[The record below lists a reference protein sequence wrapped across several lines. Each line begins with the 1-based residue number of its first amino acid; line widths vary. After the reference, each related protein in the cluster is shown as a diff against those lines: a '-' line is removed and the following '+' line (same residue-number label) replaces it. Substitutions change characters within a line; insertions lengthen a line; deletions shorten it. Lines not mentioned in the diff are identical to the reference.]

1 MARACSDD
9 FTLERTSNQSYIA
22 KHVKQFVARRLI
34 VAGERN
40 VVDISEFIDILVG
53 HTHEIG
59 QTVELILFHR
69 AVVDYDG
76 IVEVTT
82 LYKVVLDKRLN
93 LAHEHKCAACGNLL
107 GKFGKVVKCGIL
119 IVEHRRVKINHR
131 INREVIVGQYNK

>member
-1 MARACSDD
+1 MILPLRG
-9 FTLERTSNQSYIA
+9 RPIRSYIA

-53 HTHEIG
+53 HTHKIG
-59 QTVELILFHR
+59 QTVELGLLHR

-93 LAHEHKCAACGNLL
+93 LAHEHKCAGLRQSPWEIRQGCQVWHIG
-107 GKFGKVVKCGIL
+107 
-119 IVEHRRVKINHR
+119 
-131 INREVIVGQYNK
+131 Y